1 MRYFLKPTALR
12 DLKKFPKSIQKRI
25 IGKLD
30 FYASS
35 PDPLDFA
42 EIIHD
47 KSLGCYRFRIG
58 DYRIIFD
65 LIKNDI
71 IILVIG
77 HRRDIYKK

>member
-1 MRYFLKPTALR
+1 MRYFLKPTALQ
-12 DLKKFPKSIQKRI
+12 DLRRFPKSEQKRI
-25 IGKLD
+25 IKKLD
-30 FYASS
+30 FYASL
-35 PDPLDFA
+35 PDPLKFA
-42 EIIHD
+42 KSIHD

>member
-1 MRYFLKPTALR
+1 MRYFLKPAALR
-12 DLKKFPKSIQKRI
+12 DLKKFPKPVQKRI

-30 FYASS
+30 FYANS
-35 PDPLDFA
+35 LNALEFA

-47 KSLGCYRFRIG
+47 KSLGNYRFRVG
-58 DYRIIFD
+58 NYRIIFD

-77 HRRDIYKK
+77 HRRDIYRK